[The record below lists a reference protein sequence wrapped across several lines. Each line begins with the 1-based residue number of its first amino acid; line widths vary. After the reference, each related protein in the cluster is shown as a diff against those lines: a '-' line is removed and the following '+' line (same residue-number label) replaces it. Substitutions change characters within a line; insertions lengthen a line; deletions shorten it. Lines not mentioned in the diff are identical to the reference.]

1 MADKVKVKNGRTVN
15 MTDGPILST
24 VLRFCIPLIL
34 GGLLQ
39 CTYSAAD
46 LMVVGK
52 FASADELAAV
62 GATTPVTGLTINLF
76 IALSVG
82 SSILLARAFGAKDE
96 VKIRRLVSTSYTFSL
111 LLGVFIA
118 LLGQAL
124 AVPLLNLSGCPAEIM
139 DGAVLYL
146 RIIFLGAPAQLFYN
160 FMCNVIRSDGDS
172 KRPLFYLAVSGLLNV
187 ALNLV
192 FVLAFEMGAGGV
204 AAATVASQYASAALL
219 FIRLVRL
226 DGAKHLF
233 PFKFNINLKQL
244 GRILRLG
251 VPSAVSSSMY
261 SIANFQIM
269 SAINAYGAYATAGNA
284 AATNI
289 ESFFTTMTATLTTA
303 TSAFVGQNI
312 GAGNRE
318 RVSKSITTLYLFSI
332 PFFGLI
338 GLLAPLFG
346 KELLSLYLSEG
357 ASDAVEFGMVRLWCV
372 SAFLFLS
379 AAMSINAGALQAFGY
394 TTYSMLISLICV
406 CGFRTLWLM
415 LVYPHFM
422 TPLGL
427 YICFTVSWVI
437 TCAVGTTTVCVLQK
451 RFRKGTLRIG

>member
-1 MADKVKVKNGRTVN
+1 MKDSVKAKSRKTVD
-15 MTDGPILST
+15 MTKGPILST

-39 CTYSAAD
+39 CAYSAAD

-52 FASADELAAV
+52 FASADDLAAV
-62 GATTPVTGLTINLF
+62 GATSPVTGLTINLF
-76 IALSVG
+76 IALAVG

-118 LLGQAL
+118 LLGQIL
-124 AVPLLNLSGCPAEIM
+124 AVPLLRLSGCPAEIM

-172 KRPLFYLAVSGLLNV
+172 KRPLFYLAVSGVLNV
-187 ALNLV
+187 GLNLV
-192 FVLAFEMGAGGV
+192 FVLALGMGAGGV
-204 AAATVASQYASAALL
+204 AAATVVSQYASALLL
-219 FIRLVRL
+219 FIRLVSL
-226 DGAKHLF
+226 DGAKHLS
-233 PFKFNINLKQL
+233 PFKFNINPKQL

-289 ESFFTTMTATLTTA
+289 EGFFTTMTATLTTA

-318 RVSKSITTLYLFSI
+318 RVSKSITKLYLFAV
-332 PFFGLI
+332 PTFGLV
-338 GLLAPLFG
+338 GLLAPIFG
-346 KELLSLYLSEG
+346 KELLSLYLPEG
-357 ASDAVEFGMVRLWCV
+357 SFDAAEFGTIRLWCV
-372 SAFLFLS
+372 SAVLFLS
-379 AAMSINAGALQAFGY
+379 AAMNINSGALQAFGY
-394 TTYSMLISLICV
+394 TTYSMLISVICV
-406 CGFRTLWLM
+406 CGFRTLWL
-415 LVYPHFM
+415 LFVYPYYT

-427 YICFTVSWVI
+427 YICFTISWLI
-437 TCAVGTTTVCVLQK
+437 TCAVGTVTVWVLRTK
-451 RFRKGTLRIG
+451 FKKGTLNVG